1 MLEKHTPYHRPLQGI
16 ACYTTHMNNPFR
28 VTFFSGIG
36 SVTGANFLLE
46 AGGDTASTKPLRIL
60 VDCGLTQGEKTA
72 EDVNREPFGYDVAS
86 IDYLFITHAHLDHVG
101 RIPKLV
107 KEGFKGIIY
116 STPETRDLA
125 QLILEDAVGILDHE
139 ARRENLPPLYNLEDV
154 GRVFPLWQTIPYHQ
168 SKELAPGLSVYLKD
182 AGHILGSSMFEF
194 SRTDAKDGS
203 GTGATKKIVFTGDL
217 GNSPTPLL
225 RDTEPVTGAD
235 YLVMESVYGDRN
247 HEPKDLRRRKLQDII
262 NDTIDRQG
270 TVLIPAFSLER
281 TQVILYELNRLVESG
296 AIPSI
301 PVFVDSP
308 LAIKV
313 TDIYERSTALFNDK
327 TQAVIRESGDI
338 FHFPKLEFTLTADAS
353 RDIDHTKAPK
363 IILAGSGMSTGGRML
378 HHETVYLSDPK
389 NTFILVGYQGLG
401 TLGRTIADGAKHLTI
416 AGQPVEVRARIEQ
429 IMGYSSHKDSD
440 HLVEFVATA
449 HDTLKK
455 VFVVMGEPKASLFL
469 AQRLRDELGV
479 NAMYPERGKGYEL

>member
-1 MLEKHTPYHRPLQGI
+1 
-16 ACYTTHMNNPFR
+16 MNNPFR

-36 SVTGANFLLE
+36 SVTGANFLFE
-46 AGGDTASTKPLRIL
+46 AGALRIL

-107 KEGFKGIIY
+107 KEGFKGVIY

-125 QLILEDAVGILDHE
+125 RLILEDAVGILDHE

-154 GRVFPLWQTIPYHQ
+154 GRVFPLWQTIPYHVET
-168 SKELAPGLSVYLKD
+168 KIATKGVGNGNGLSVYLKD

-194 SRTDAKDGS
+194 TYADAVKNIS
-203 GTGATKKIVFTGDL
+203 KKIVFTGDL

-247 HEPKDLRRRKLQDII
+247 HEPKDLRRKKLQDII
-262 NDTIDRQG
+262 NDTIARQG

-281 TQVILYELNRLVESG
+281 TQVMLYELNRLVESG

-313 TDIYERSTALFNDK
+313 TDIYEKPTSEALFNDK
-327 TQAVIRESGDI
+327 TQAVIRQSGDI

-416 AGQPVEVRARIEQ
+416 AGQPIEVRARIEQ

-479 NAMYPERGKGYEL
+479 NAMYPERGKGYDL

>member
-1 MLEKHTPYHRPLQGI
+1 
-16 ACYTTHMNNPFR
+16 MNNLFR

-46 AGGDTASTKPLRIL
+46 AGTLRIL

-107 KEGFKGIIY
+107 KEGFKGVIY

-125 QLILEDAVGILDHE
+125 RLILEDAVGILDHE
-139 ARRENLPPLYNLEDV
+139 ARRENLPPLYGLEDV
-154 GRVFPLWQTIPYHQ
+154 NRAFPLWQTIPYHE
-168 SKELAPGLSVYLKD
+168 SKELVSGLSVYLKD

-194 SRTDAKDGS
+194 SRTDAKDGVAA
-203 GTGATKKIVFTGDL
+203 GRGVGAAKKIIFTGDL

-247 HEPKDLRRRKLQDII
+247 HEPKDLRRKKLQDII
-262 NDTIDRQG
+262 NDTIARQG

-281 TQVILYELNRLVESG
+281 TQVMLYELNRLVESG

-313 TDIYERSTALFNDK
+313 TDIYEKPTSEALFNDK

-479 NAMYPERGKGYEL
+479 NAMYPERGKGYDL

>member
-1 MLEKHTPYHRPLQGI
+1 
-16 ACYTTHMNNPFR
+16 MNDNFN
-28 VTFFSGIG
+28 VTFYSGIG

-46 AGGDTASTKPLRIL
+46 AGGVKPLRIL

-72 EDVNREPFGYDVAS
+72 EDVNREPFGYDVSS

-107 KEGFKGIIY
+107 KEGFKGTIY
-116 STPETRDLA
+116 STEQTKDLA
-125 QLILEDAVGILDHE
+125 RLILEDAVGILAKE
-139 ARRENLPPLYNLEDV
+139 AHRDNVTPLYDLDDV
-154 GRVFPLWQTIPYHQ
+154 ANSFPLWQTIPYHEKKTI
-168 SKELAPGLSVYLKD
+168 SPNLSVFLKD

-194 SRTDAKDGS
+194 THTDTK
-203 GTGATKKIVFTGDL
+203 GASKKIVFTGDL
-217 GNSPTPLL
+217 GNTPTPLL

-247 HEPKDLRRRKLQDII
+247 HEPKDERRKKLQDII
-262 NDTIDRQG
+262 LDTIKRNG

-281 TQVILYELNRLVESG
+281 TQVLLYELNRMIEGG

-313 TDIYERSTALFNDK
+313 TDVYEKSTELFNEK
-327 TQAVIRESGDI
+327 AQQEIKATGDI
-338 FHFPKLEFTLTADAS
+338 FNFPKLEFTITADAS
-353 RDIDHTKAPK
+353 RDIDHARAPK

-378 HHETVYLSDPK
+378 HHEVMYLSDPK
-389 NTFILVGYQGLG
+389 NTIIFVGYQGVG

-416 AGQPVEVRARIEQ
+416 AGVPVDIKANIEE
-429 IMGYSSHKDSD
+429 ILGYSSHKDSD

-449 HDTLKK
+449 HNTLKK
-455 VFVVMGEPKASLFL
+455 VFVVMGEPKASLYL
-469 AQRLRDELGV
+469 AQRLRDEVGV
-479 NAMYPERGKGYEL
+479 NGFYPERGRKYDL

>member
-1 MLEKHTPYHRPLQGI
+1 
-16 ACYTTHMNNPFR
+16 MNNPFC

-46 AGGDTASTKPLRIL
+46 AGGGVSNDSTGAKPLRIL

-107 KEGFKGIIY
+107 KEGFKGVIY

-125 QLILEDAVGILDHE
+125 RLILEDAVGILDHE

-154 GRVFPLWQTIPYHQ
+154 GRVFPLWQTIPYHVET
-168 SKELAPGLSVYLKD
+168 KIAAKDGGDGISVYLKD
-182 AGHILGSSMFEF
+182 AGHILGSSMFQF
-194 SRTDAKDGS
+194 THVDGD
-203 GTGATKKIVFTGDL
+203 TGVTKKIVFTGDL
-217 GNSPTPLL
+217 GNSPSPLL
-225 RDTEPVTGAD
+225 CDTEPVTGAD

-247 HEPKDLRRRKLQDII
+247 HEPKDLRRKKLQDII
-262 NDTIDRQG
+262 NDTIARQG

-313 TDIYERSTALFNDK
+313 TDVYERSTSLFNEK
-327 TQAVIRESGDI
+327 AQADIKAGGDI
-338 FHFPKLEFTLTADAS
+338 FYFPKLEFTMTADAS

-363 IILAGSGMSTGGRML
+363 IIVAGSGMSTGGRML
-378 HHETVYLSDPK
+378 HHEIVYLSDQK
-389 NTFILVGYQGLG
+389 NTFILVGYQGPG

-416 AGQPVEVRARIEQ
+416 AGQPVDVRARIEQ

-479 NAMYPERGKGYEL
+479 NAMYPERGKGYDL